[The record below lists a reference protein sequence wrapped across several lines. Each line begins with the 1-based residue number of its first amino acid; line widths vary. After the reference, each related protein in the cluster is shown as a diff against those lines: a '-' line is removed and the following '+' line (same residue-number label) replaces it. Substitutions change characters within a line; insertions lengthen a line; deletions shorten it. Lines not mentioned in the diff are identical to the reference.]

1 MHRDLYRRDQRLTA
15 YVYYEKLIHGFLSTI
30 SAFQHVFDPRVN
42 KHRDP
47 KVMTA
52 RTLSPKRDGTTCRIL
67 SLDGGGAKGFYTLGV
82 LKELE
87 ALLGG
92 GPLCDQF
99 EFIYGT
105 STGAIIAALLAIGKS
120 VDEVHK
126 LYTAHVPNIMSLCG
140 SASRSAALER
150 LAVTVFEDRE
160 FTNLRTHI
168 GLVAARWT
176 EERPIIFKSCAD
188 QAHLSKDTFVPG
200 FGCTIADA
208 VVASCS
214 AYPIFEKKCVN
225 IPDEGEVVLIDGGY
239 CANNP
244 TLFAIADATRAL
256 RLNND
261 QLGVVSIGVGTYPEP
276 KRYFHKWII
285 AKFFLVRLLHKTL
298 AINTHSMEQL
308 ASILFTDVMLVR
320 VNDTYS
326 TPDMAADLTEHD
338 LKKLSRIHA
347 RGIESYRKHA
357 RELRTLLD
365 LPAHS

>member
-176 EERPIIFKSCAD
+176 EEADHIQIVRRSSASEQRHICARLWL
-188 QAHLSKDTFVPG
+188 HHR
-200 FGCTIADA
+200 GC
-208 VVASCS
+208 C
-214 AYPIFEKKCVN
+214 
-225 IPDEGEVVLIDGGY
+225 
-239 CANNP
+239 
-244 TLFAIADATRAL
+244 R
-256 RLNND
+256 
-261 QLGVVSIGVGTYPEP
+261 
-276 KRYFHKWII
+276 
-285 AKFFLVRLLHKTL
+285 
-298 AINTHSMEQL
+298 
-308 ASILFTDVMLVR
+308 SILLCLSNIREKVR
-320 VNDTYS
+320 Q
-326 TPDMAADLTEHD
+326 H
-338 LKKLSRIHA
+338 SR
-347 RGIESYRKHA
+347 RGRG
-357 RELRTLLD
+357 RTN
-365 LPAHS
+365 